1 MTSAPVAGPAV
12 DQHAKQI
19 HVEEAGEGP
28 ALVFTHGFGGSAATW
43 DAQFAHFSKHY
54 HVLRWDMLGHGLS
67 AAPED
72 PAEYTRERSLDDLAR
87 MIEQMGGEVVLVG
100 HSLGGYLSQHHAM
113 NHPQGIRGVALLA
126 TGPGFRDT
134 EKRELWNRRSPKAA
148 RMFGLPERAAGL
160 MVQPDDRVMAGLEE
174 LTMPVLLLAAER
186 DRQYRNAMEYMKG
199 RIGHAEHSV
208 VPEAG
213 HMLHE
218 THADAVNAVLDPF
231 IASCW
236 S

>member
-1 MTSAPVAGPAV
+1 MTNAPASDTAA
-12 DQHAKQI
+12 DRHAKEI

-28 ALVFTHGFGGSAATW
+28 ALVFTHGFGGSTRTW
-43 DAQFAHFSKHY
+43 DAQIAHFSKHY
-54 HVLRWDMLGHGLS
+54 HTLRWDMLGHGRS

-72 PAEYTRERSLDDLAR
+72 PSLYTRERALDELAR
-87 MIEQMGGEVVLVG
+87 MIDRAGGEVVLIG

-126 TGPGFRDT
+126 TGPGFRDA
-134 EKRELWNRRSPKAA
+134 EKRELWNDRSPKAA
-148 RMFGLPERAAGL
+148 RMFGLPEQAAGL

-199 RIGHAEHSV
+199 RIAGAQHCV

-218 THADAVNAVLDPF
+218 THAEAVNAVLEPF